1 MWQLI
6 CGNGIAKILGRNL
19 IVILAMKL
27 PKIGENCLDK
37 KNILNSYSKK
47 YTYFYSFRVSV
58 VFLIEAIWFMCMS
71 CSFISYCKSIL
82 CMICPM
88 KQIIN
93 LDSSTLIL
101 ILKKKKKKN
110 NYIDFYN
117 TKWKKKMIDVHTVK
131 KKKEKKEKKKKL
143 RFFTEILCNEYMFIV
158 K

>member
-1 MWQLI
+1 MLLPKWKEKKN
-6 CGNGIAKILGRNL
+6 CSNGVAKIWKGERERERE
-19 IVILAMKL
+19 KER
-27 PKIGENCLDK
+27 ENCLDK

-101 ILKKKKKKN
+101 ILKKKKKKT
-110 NYIDFYN
+110 I
-117 TKWKKKMIDVHTVK
+117 T
-131 KKKEKKEKKKKL
+131 
-143 RFFTEILCNEYMFIV
+143 
-158 K
+158 